1 VRSQG
6 AAQPLGVIILAAG
19 LGKRMR
25 SSLPKVLHCLAGK
38 PLLSYSLRTAQ
49 SLNPERIVVVV
60 GHGVEQVRAAC
71 NGRGLFWANQESQL
85 GTGHA
90 VRCAQPA
97 FKDFSGDLL
106 VLSGDVPCVSSAT
119 LAAVLL
125 RHRQEAAALTVLT
138 AVLDK
143 PSGYGRI
150 LRDSQGTLR
159 GIVEERDATEEQRAV
174 CEINAG
180 VYAAHSLFL
189 FPALREITNSNQQGE
204 YYLTDV
210 VGVALKKGKKIA
222 TVQLQDETEIR
233 GINTREELAMMEK
246 HVQERIN
253 RRWMEA
259 GVTLKDPLTTYIDED
274 VVIGKDTVIGPNT
287 HLLGRTVLGER
298 CRIDGSAYLTDARLG
313 NDVHVRFNVVI
324 TDGELEQEVEIGP
337 FSHVRP
343 GTVLKRGV
351 HVGNFVEVKNSV
363 IGEGTKASHLTYIGD
378 ATVGRETNIGAGT
391 ITCNYDGFAKY
402 RTQIGDRVQIGS
414 DTQLVA
420 PVTVADDAYVGAG
433 TTITQDVPAG
443 ALALSRTAQKN
454 ISGWVE
460 AEEEVAVTV
469 TRGRASCNG

>member
-1 VRSQG
+1 
-6 AAQPLGVIILAAG
+6 
-19 LGKRMR
+19 MR

-460 AEEEVAVTV
+460 RFREK
-469 TRGRASCNG
+469 RRKK